1 MKNRWSPINKIKI
14 LSYPK
19 NIQNVKNINLIIFY
33 SNNILQYEKGI
44 LWKRNIT
51 HRKKNK

>member
-1 MKNRWSPINKIKI
+1 M
-14 LSYPK
+14 SYPK

-33 SNNILQYEKGI
+33 SNNILQYEKCI

-51 HRKKNK
+51 NRKKISSKELFKNEKDKN